1 METTGGTWIMEKR
14 RNLIMAALAVMIS
27 LMLTACVWR
36 TETVSAKMEKTQEHM
51 AEEVLR
57 FHVLANSDSKEDQN
71 LKMKV
76 KDAVVSWLEEEMDTG
91 SLDGTKAF
99 IRSHLSQIEALA
111 EETIQKEGYSY
122 PVRAS
127 LEWTV
132 FPEKTYGDIT
142 FPAGTY
148 EALRIQIGEAKGHN
162 WWCVLYPSLC
172 FIDSV
177 HAVVPEKGKK
187 QLEHVLTEEEYEMV
201 TATSKFKIKWFFFGS

>member
-1 METTGGTWIMEKR
+1 MEKR

-36 TETVSAKMEKTQEHM
+36 TETVSAKVEKTQEHM

-76 KDAVVSWLEEEMDTG
+76 KDTVVSWMEEEMDTE
-91 SLDGTKAF
+91 SLAQTKAF
-99 IRSHLSQIEALA
+99 IRSHLPQIEALA

-148 EALRIQIGEAKGHN
+148 AALRIQIGEAKGHN

>member
-1 METTGGTWIMEKR
+1 MEKR

-36 TETVSAKMEKTQEHM
+36 TETVSAKVEKTQEHM

-76 KDAVVSWLEEEMDTG
+76 KDTVVSWMEEEMDTE
-91 SLDGTKAF
+91 SLEQTKAF
-99 IRSHLSQIEALA
+99 IRSHLPQIEALA

-201 TATSKFKIKWFFFGS
+201 TATSKFKIKWFFFNNI

>member
-1 METTGGTWIMEKR
+1 MEKR

-36 TETVSAKMEKTQEHM
+36 TETVSAKVEKTQEHM

-76 KDAVVSWLEEEMDTG
+76 KDTVVSWMEEEMDTE
-91 SLDGTKAF
+91 SLEQTKAF
-99 IRSHLSQIEALA
+99 ICSHLPQIEALA

-201 TATSKFKIKWFFFGS
+201 TATSKFKIKWFFFGL